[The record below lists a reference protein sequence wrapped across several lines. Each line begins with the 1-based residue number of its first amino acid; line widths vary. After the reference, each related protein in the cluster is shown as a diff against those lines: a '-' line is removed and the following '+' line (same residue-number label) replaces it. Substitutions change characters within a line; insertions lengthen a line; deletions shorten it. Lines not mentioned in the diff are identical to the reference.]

1 MRAVQFHAHGG
12 PDQLYLG
19 EYAPPAPDSQEVI
32 VKVAFT
38 ALNRAD
44 LLQRQGN
51 YPVPPGD
58 SPIMGLEMSGEVV
71 QIGHE
76 VTKWSVGDRIFGL
89 LNGGGYAEFAV
100 IHEDMAMPVPP
111 GMSLREAAG
120 IPEVFLTA
128 FQALHWIGK
137 LQAGETALIHA
148 GASGV
153 GTAALQLIQLAKAT
167 SIVTAS
173 AGKHP
178 ICYEL
183 GASKAIDY
191 RTEDFAEVVKDIT
204 EGKGVDVIVDFIAAN
219 YFNQN
224 LQSLALDGRM
234 IMLALMGGIKVP
246 EVNLALIL
254 GKRLQITGSTLRS
267 RSLDY
272 KIRLTQAFHQY
283 AGEHL
288 ASGKLRPIIDSVY
301 PWEQV
306 REAHEYMEAN
316 KNQGKILLQV
326 DPNGGNL

>member
-1 MRAVQFHAHGG
+1 MRAVQFHAHGD
-12 PDQLYLG
+12 PDQLFLG
-19 EYAPPAPDSQEVI
+19 EHAPPVPDAKEI
-32 VKVAFT
+32 LVKVAYT

-71 QIGHE
+71 EIGPE
-76 VTKWSVGDRIFGL
+76 VTKWAIGDQVFGL

-100 IHEDMAMPVPP
+100 IHEDMALPIPA
-111 GMSLREAAG
+111 GMSQRIAAA

-128 FQALHWIGK
+128 FQALHWIGR

-153 GTAALQLIQLAKAT
+153 GTAALQLIQLAKAS

-173 AGKHP
+173 AGKHA

-183 GASKAIDY
+183 GASRAIDY
-191 RTEDFAEVVKDIT
+191 RSEDFAEVVKEIT
-204 EGKGVDVIVDFIAAN
+204 QGKGVDVIVDFIAAN
-219 YFNQN
+219 YFKQN

-246 EVNLALIL
+246 DVNLALIL

-267 RSLDY
+267 RSLEY
-272 KIRLTQAFHQY
+272 KIRLNQDFHRY
-283 AGEHL
+283 AAEHL
-288 ASGKLRPIIDSVY
+288 ATGKLRPIIDCVF

-306 REAHEYMEAN
+306 REAHEFMEAN

-326 DPNGGNL
+326 NPDSE